1 MQQLLLKFFILKIK
15 KCISFIFQNRK
26 HKNNFFKRKIDI
38 NEKEVTKTKSYK
50 SKLTNCIRCMASS
63 LSNLVDNHAEG
74 IHKSKSNYKHDNKK
88 VKNANLNTKIVN
100 AILNIQMLKMIYIQ
114 Y

>member
-1 MQQLLLKFFILKIK
+1 
-15 KCISFIFQNRK
+15 
-26 HKNNFFKRKIDI
+26 
-38 NEKEVTKTKSYK
+38 
-50 SKLTNCIRCMASS
+50 MASS